1 MSTTTEGTIKT
12 SQALDTGKSALKG
25 VSSAVKQGVTTVTE
39 AMTPAEKGFV
49 PNLVNIVGEE
59 VSLTPSGLSPQET
72 VIVEFDDY
80 YVPPELKKR
89 PEEVTILKNTMRT
102 LFSNLPKEITNSSGE
117 PLPKTETS
125 PYPPC
130 GEYEKLLVL
139 GSLLYRTRLLRGQLY
154 REGILNQQQ
163 LAQRIADLDQ
173 GGREKS
179 IQGPDRA
186 ITRTHLEHLAR
197 LQDFIEKY
205 DSEQKCIDLG
215 EIAYKDIDLDMSDDR
230 IKELLKQFVFFILQ
244 SKYPLKEFR
253 TTDPSAPQFVKRLQ
267 KKRIP
272 FDDKYMP
279 AYTASGNQIPEP
291 IAKVLDSIR
300 GNDELLQREILSK
313 IKEEKKKLIE
323 SIASKLPDNDP
334 LLKTLRDTEDPGLV
348 FDRIQSQINE
358 FKNSFGPLQREKDAL
373 SKKVNDC
380 EISKGLLE
388 RRIQELE
395 RQVNDAELKCK
406 GKENCE
412 EQLNQ
417 LREAHTAELSK
428 LTERITGLTNEATRL
443 TQEAQAKDAEIAALT
458 KRNQELEVDVEMATI
473 ENDFLS
479 SLKADAERDVAAL
492 RSEYEARLADQTRR
506 AEQAERAKATAEE
519 SLAQSQRD
527 HHEAEGGLAAAT
539 ERVIELEGELG
550 VLNGRIAEVEA
561 AKTTAEAA
569 LNEKTEELSTVQV
582 RIGELNGQITDLGDQ
597 IIDLSEQIVEKDT
610 KLEEK
615 KGLEDELE
623 SIQEELAKAQAAL
636 RDCTTE
642 KDGLTKQV
650 EALSSTASTD
660 KTQLGELTKQLEIA
674 TAEKSEADATVAR
687 LTAELQVTKDQLAV
701 ATTEGKAKNVKIQ
714 EQGVAL
720 QGATAESK
728 RLRNAVEASKVEST
742 EMKSISKKLEENLQA
757 SEQKVSGLLTQHQAD
772 LKAQEAK
779 LKGEYGREL
788 DSLQSLYAE
797 KSAQHHEDAENRIRQ
812 LTNDF
817 QDGIQLGS
825 QYEGLRTAVEEI
837 SKSITTGS
845 PITLDT
851 SSAPQ
856 REALDTIVNK
866 LKGTAQSLRLDSSL
880 NHCYLVFVTSFMFQ
894 ISFITK
900 SPDRSYVI
908 GGDDHASMI
917 YTILNTVFSGET
929 LQVRTKG
936 LLGSTVEEAKEVKLG
951 LYKDFGCGP
960 KKDASAPAVLKSE
973 QTLCKCTGGEGSSDC
988 QLVYGM
994 QETTTIKNY
1003 LDFFGKLLAA
1013 MTEQKDISVGY
1024 TATEASYKDVYNAKF
1039 YHFMKKFEEK
1049 LLKTV
1054 LAKRDDLLLTSSE
1067 RQVLGT
1073 KQEKEK
1079 SAYFLD
1085 LFASRCTSHFTE
1097 NFKLKQEGFLFKKY
1111 VKTESNNVIVIKTDI
1126 NDSRTRIQQSVNYSI
1141 LFFGYILL
1149 LRDYLTHVE
1158 QTSSVCKIPEILKIQ
1173 KASP

>member
-1 MSTTTEGTIKT
+1 MSTTTAGDIKMR
-12 SQALDTGKSALKG
+12 QALDTGKSALKG
-25 VSSAVKQGVTTVTE
+25 VSTAVKQGVTTATE
-39 AMTPAEKGFV
+39 AMKDKEKGFV

-80 YVPPELKKR
+80 YVPPQLKKR
-89 PEEVTILKNTMRT
+89 PEEVTILKNTMRA

-117 PLPKTETS
+117 PLPKTETT

-163 LAQRIADLDQ
+163 LAQRIADLNQ

-186 ITRTHLEHLAR
+186 ITRTHLEHLAE

-300 GNDELLQREILSK
+300 GNDELLQREVLSK

-348 FDRIQSQINE
+348 FDRIQSQLKE

-380 EISKGLLE
+380 ETAKSLLE

-395 RQVNDAELKCK
+395 RQVKDAEQKCK

-412 EQLNQ
+412 AQLNQ
-417 LREAHTAELSK
+417 LKEAHTAELTK

-443 TQEAQAKDAEIAALT
+443 TEEAKAKDAEIAALT
-458 KRNQELEVDVEMATI
+458 KRNQELEVDLEMATI

-492 RSEYEARLADQTRR
+492 RTEYEARLADQTRR
-506 AEQAERAKATAEE
+506 AEQAEGAKATAEE
-519 SLAQSQRD
+519 TLAQSQRD

-550 VLNGRIAEVEA
+550 ALNARIVEVEA
-561 AKTTAEAA
+561 AKTKADSD
-569 LNEKTEELSTVQV
+569 LSEKTEELSTVQA
-582 RIGELNGQITDLGDQ
+582 RIGELDRKIEDLNAE
-597 IIDLSEQIVEKDT
+597 IIDLGEQLADKDGEVGRLGGEKD
-610 KLEEK
+610 
-615 KGLEDELE
+615 ELAAQLD
-623 SIQEELAKAQAAL
+623 SVRGELAKAQTDL
-636 RDCTTE
+636 QDCTTE
-642 KDGLTKQV
+642 KDGLDAQV
-650 EALSSTASTD
+650 KALSSTASTD
-660 KTQLGELTKQLEIA
+660 KNQLGELTKQLEIA

-687 LTAELQVTKDQLAV
+687 LTAELQVIKDQLAV
-701 ATTEGKAKNVKIQ
+701 ATTEGKVKNAKIQ

-720 QGATAESK
+720 QDATTESK
-728 RLRNAVEASKVEST
+728 RLRNAVEASKLQST
-742 EMKSISKKLEENLQA
+742 EMKTISKKLEEDLQT
-757 SEQKVSGLLTQHQAD
+757 SEQKVSGLLTQYQTD

-788 DSLQSLYAE
+788 DSLQALYA
-797 KSAQHHEDAENRIRQ
+797 KTSARHQDDAEGRIRQ
-812 LTNDF
+812 LTEDF
-817 QDGIQLGS
+817 EKDLSDSTSDFTQLQKLVGKI
-825 QYEGLRTAVEEI
+825 AD
-837 SKSITTGS
+837 SIDTGEA
-845 PITLDT
+845 IALDE
-851 SSAPQ
+851 APQ
-856 REALDTIVNK
+856 KEALEKIVAK
-866 LKGTAQSLRLDSSL
+866 LKGTAPAGLRIDSSV
-880 NHCYLVFVTSFMFQ
+880 NHCYLVVLTSHLWSMVFANTAEEHAL
-894 ISFITK
+894 IIRTVLTSSFE
-900 SPDRSYVI
+900 
-908 GGDDHASMI
+908 GGKEGGRPLTGLYSDFGCSKEKAH
-917 YTILNTVFSGET
+917 
-929 LQVRTKG
+929 LQPVPRAIED
-936 LLGSTVEEAKEVKLG
+936 EEAKRCECTVGNSDQCELIYG
-951 LYKDFGCGP
+951 L
-960 KKDASAPAVLKSE
+960 
-973 QTLCKCTGGEGSSDC
+973 
-988 QLVYGM
+988 
-994 QETTTIKNY
+994 QETTVIKNY
-1003 LDFFGKLLAA
+1003 LEYIGKILSTMIDHSTVTITDTIIYPDAKKQQKFQYFLA
-1013 MTEQKDISVGY
+1013 S
-1024 TATEASYKDVYNAKF
+1024 F
-1039 YHFMKKFEEK
+1039 LEK
-1049 LLKTV
+1049 LKVFRNQYPAMKPTKDNKYQFLDTCTKHY
-1054 LAKRDDLLLTSSE
+1054 SE
-1067 RQVLGT
+1067 FFKPSRESQLQNKYLVVLGNGSITIET
-1073 KQEKEK
+1073 KIPNQR
-1079 SAYFLD
+1079 ADFTRPPTAN
-1085 LFASRCTSHFTE
+1085 FA
-1097 NFKLKQEGFLFKKY
+1097 L
-1111 VKTESNNVIVIKTDI
+1111 
-1126 NDSRTRIQQSVNYSI
+1126 
-1141 LFFGYILL
+1141 LFFAYLVL
-1149 LRDYLTHVE
+1149 LRDYLNHVKE
-1158 QTSSVCKIPEILKIQ
+1158 TGKDVCPLPAILTV
-1173 KASP
+1173 